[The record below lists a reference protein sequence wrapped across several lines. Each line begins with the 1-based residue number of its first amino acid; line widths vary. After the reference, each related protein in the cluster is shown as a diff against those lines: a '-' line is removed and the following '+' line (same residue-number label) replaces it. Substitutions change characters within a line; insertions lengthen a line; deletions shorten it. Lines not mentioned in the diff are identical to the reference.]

1 MAPEDKKLEISQAVT
16 WRKAG
21 EEAVILNLET
31 SEYYSANETGTFIWE
46 LLSAGKKTG
55 KIAEALAAEYGI
67 AAAQADGDIEDFLE
81 DLAQLGILTRGTK

>member
-1 MAPEDKKLEISQAVT
+1 MAQDGKTEISQAVT

-31 SEYYSANETGTFIWE
+31 SEYYSANETGAFIWE
-46 LLSAGKKTG
+46 LLSAGKQAG

-67 AAAQADGDIEDFLE
+67 AAEQAAGDTEDFIK
-81 DLAQLGILTRGTK
+81 DLARLGIVTRGTK

>member
-1 MAPEDKKLEISQAVT
+1 MPQEDKKNEISQAVT

-31 SEYYSANETGTFIWE
+31 SEYYSANETGSFIWE
-46 LLSAGKKTG
+46 LLSSGKKTG

-67 AAAQADGDIEDFLE
+67 PPAQAAADTEDFLK
-81 DLAQLGILTRGTK
+81 DLARLGIVTRGTK

>member
-1 MAPEDKKLEISQAVT
+1 MEHEDKRIEISQAVT

-31 SEYYSANETGTFIWE
+31 SEYYSANETGSFIWE
-46 LLSAGKKTG
+46 LLSSGKKAG

-67 AAAQADGDIEDFLE
+67 APAQAEGDIEDFLK
-81 DLAQLGILTRGTK
+81 DLTRLGILTRGTK